1 MQELPKRTLVPGAFR
16 SLDGHAV
23 VLYGSDEQPLVKHV
37 AAWLGEHLAR
47 EYPVL
52 VVGTPAHRRAVGAA
66 LPRAGID
73 TGEVR
78 RAGLY
83 TCLDATAVMNT
94 MAGDGEISWRTF
106 DRNVGELVRNL
117 RMRGPLRVYGE
128 IVNLMWLSGNR
139 KGAIELE
146 MLWNRQSAGNIQL
159 QILLVH
165 ERHHHL
171 GRLQLIP
178 LFLGNRIVED
188 DQPLGKLARC
198 EGDVP
203 ANRRRAQVA

>member
-1 MQELPKRTLVPGAFR
+1 LQELPKRTLVPGAFR

-52 VVGTPAHRRAVGAA
+52 VVGTPAHRRAVGAT
-66 LPRAGID
+66 LRRAGID

-146 MLWNRQSAGNIQL
+146 MLWNRLRARVDFE
-159 QILLVH
+159 LLCGYGIDAH
-165 ERHHHL
+165 
-171 GRLQLIP
+171 GSDFAI
-178 LFLGNRIVED
+178 G
-188 DQPLGKLARC
+188 AA
-198 EGDVP
+198 EGIIRTHTSVVP
-203 ANRRRAQVA
+203 YGSGDSSH